1 MILHRLLLLPRPPSI
16 HSLKNGL
23 PNSTRWCSSSPSSGT
38 QKPPNSGVQ
47 RAVATVED
55 SDNKCVERHSG
66 TFLNPI
72 NFQDDMGKSWF
83 TLKGFFCN
91 LKAKMTGTSQS
102 QEQNN
107 VERIDSAADETVSEV
122 IKTKDSLQDCEI
134 GRPNHSIPM
143 PKVITD
149 FQICKQNISTG
160 LRSDIV
166 RDNSLSDVLDATVVP
181 KSLGSTVPSDA
192 ENAIHSSAD
201 IVFSPENL
209 VDMTVSAVRKKSVS
223 ENKSISVT
231 LHTMRTSSMRNSAGQ
246 VPYNGKRVHGGHKDV
261 EHGRKKSL
269 DQSLETFAASR
280 NEKRVTETAASNM
293 IRKSPSKNIGHSE
306 GKPESIRQ
314 LELGVSGSDFGC
326 LSSLTHRL
334 PGEASRKL
342 QKDIGNVCTV
352 VGNGNPQ
359 QGKRKILDQPPTAGS
374 DVGMKTMNGPQ
385 QVQGLGNITMKTM
398 NGQKD
403 DVITSTKSNT
413 LVSDG
418 VLNMFNETNDKTGN
432 EFYISGLLGCLE
444 DMATESSTITSQNCT
459 SPNNTDLRKK
469 VGSVKKVRSSTNVR
483 ENDAKRKE
491 SSLRVHAIGK
501 ETSQED
507 LRIPAFDDCGC
518 ITRIQLLP
526 LIEGSIFRAGYVHF
540 KTAEGSH
547 KALRKSG
554 IVSEGHTLV
563 VDANSL
569 EDVPNKI
576 AIPNL
581 IGDPEVPLMLVK
593 SPTRTVMIKQL
604 THDISLHQLK
614 EALAFC
620 GSGISS
626 VFLGSSSS
634 VAYVEFET
642 EDAKERAIAAYSINV
657 QEKQLLILRIDVP
670 RTTVIRVT
678 SVDDAL
684 FSNTKVLSDIVSV
697 CSSSG
702 GVGKVKLRNMGMLD
716 VYFNLDH
723 WPKMLSILNR
733 LNGMEVHGHR
743 VIAQPATVFPP
754 AVLQVLWSK
763 PDERIHVKSVLRR
776 LLQNTD
782 LPVELSN
789 LATKYHGDKYFE

>member
-1 MILHRLLLLPRPPSI
+1 MI
-16 HSLKNGL
+16 
-23 PNSTRWCSSSPSSGT
+23 
-38 QKPPNSGVQ
+38 
-47 RAVATVED
+47 
-55 SDNKCVERHSG
+55 
-66 TFLNPI
+66 
-72 NFQDDMGKSWF
+72 
-83 TLKGFFCN
+83 
-91 LKAKMTGTSQS
+91 GTSQS
-102 QEQNN
+102 QEQNT
-107 VERIDSAADETVSEV
+107 VERIDSAADEMVSKV

-134 GRPNHSIPM
+134 GRPNHSIPI

-149 FQICKQNISTG
+149 SQICKQNISTD

-209 VDMTVSAVRKKSVS
+209 VDVTISEVRKKSVG
-223 ENKSISVT
+223 ENKSTSVT
-231 LHTMRTSSMRNSAGQ
+231 LHTMWTSSMRNSTGHVA
-246 VPYNGKRVHGGHKDV
+246 YNGKRMHGGHKDV

-269 DQSLETFAASR
+269 DKILETFTASR
-280 NEKRVTETAASNM
+280 NNEKRVTETAASNM
-293 IRKSPSKNIGHSE
+293 IWRSPSKNIGHSE
-306 GKPESIRQ
+306 GKPESLRQ

-326 LSSLTHRL
+326 LSSLTYRL

-342 QKDIGNVCTV
+342 QKNIGNVCIV

-359 QGKRKILDQPPTAGS
+359 QGKRMILDQPPTAGS
-374 DVGMKTMNGPQ
+374 DVGKMPSSSSGPQ

-403 DVITSTKSNT
+403 DVITSVKSDT
-413 LVSDG
+413 LVSDR

-432 EFYISGLLGCLE
+432 KFYINGLLGCLE
-444 DMATESSTITSQNCT
+444 DMAIESSTITSQNCT
-459 SPNNTDLRKK
+459 SPNNTDLTKK
-469 VGSVKKVRSSTNVR
+469 VGSVKKVQSSTNVR

-507 LRIPAFDDCGC
+507 LRIPDTSCQKKVSTESKVMVRFLHKFVQESSIYKAFDDCGC

-540 KTAEGSH
+540 KTAKGSH
-547 KALRKSG
+547 KALRKNG
-554 IVSEGHTLV
+554 IVLEGHTVV

-593 SPTRTVMIKQL
+593 SPTQTVMIKQL

-670 RTTVIRVT
+670 RTTVIRMT
-678 SVDDAL
+678 SVDDTL
-684 FSNTKVLSDIVSV
+684 FSNKKVLSDIVSV
-697 CSSSG
+697 CTSSG
-702 GVGKVKLRNMGMLD
+702 GVGKVKLRNVGMLD

-776 LLQNTD
+776 LFQNTD